1 MFADGAPGVG
11 LEGGVGGVGG
21 GGGGDA
27 ATRVRVGDA
36 ARRGEGDAADVSRAR
51 RGDASGER
59 GDAAGERGKGVGV
72 GSDGEARGG
81 RRRRRRGGRGGHHRA
96 RASRERSGAEPPT
109 EKPARGRAHATTAD
123 TPADTTTPDVR
134 ERTNGQTDG
143 STQHGSCGARIN
155 KGHARV
161 GMTAR
166 ARAVRGGRRG
176 APPSAREKVASASFV
191 TSQGGD
197 ARNLQSGYKVE
208 TRSASPLPTQ
218 NPMPGGIFPPFI
230 IFPIICCICPRS
242 CPSSCLS
249 MFWSPPMPPICLS
262 ICGGIAPAIC
272 CRF

>member
-1 MFADGAPGVG
+1 MPPTCARTPGRR
-11 LEGGVGGVGG
+11 VGG
-21 GGGGDA
+21 A
-27 ATRVRVGDA
+27 
-36 ARRGEGDAADVSRAR
+36 
-51 RGDASGER
+51 
-59 GDAAGERGKGVGV
+59 
-72 GSDGEARGG
+72 
-81 RRRRRRGGRGGHHRA
+81 RRRGGGTRQGGRRGERWGGARGSAPSPPRRPRGHHRA
-96 RASRERSGAEPPT
+96 RASRERSGAEPPA

-191 TSQGGD
+191 CSQGGD

-249 MFWSPPMPPICLS
+249 MFWSPPCLRS
-262 ICGGIAPAIC
+262 V
-272 CRF
+272 